1 MSWLPRSLFHR
12 NLLLIVLLIVLSQI
26 GNALIYRELVMKPR
40 LRHTAQATARNLE
53 AAGRGL
59 RALPEAQRAA
69 FVAQFNAQQA
79 SALRVVPTASAS
91 MPSLLEQATSSRHG
105 LKPLERDFVELV
117 SQQLALQGGQLRWQ
131 RDPTGAVALSVDVN
145 GDGHWLTMPGT
156 VPTRQYSG
164 SWLLASASGAL
175 LALLGAWLIQRRINQ
190 PLQALVRA
198 AQALARG
205 ERPEA
210 LPEDGPTEIATL
222 AHGFND
228 MAAGLARNEDER
240 MLMLAGLSHDLR
252 TPLAKMRLATEMLQG
267 QGDTELLDS
276 LNRNVANLDEL
287 LTQFLDF
294 ARTASSASWHQEAP
308 VQTDL
313 DALVRE
319 VLAQCPRSSND
330 LDAPPDVS
338 FEPGHVPP
346 LTLHPQAIRRMLLN
360 LVVNAQ
366 RHGEA
371 PIVVATGHDKE
382 GVWLEVRDRGPGIP
396 PDRVDALKA
405 PFARG
410 TASRSG
416 TPGAGLG
423 LAIVSR
429 VAQAHGARFDLLPR
443 LDGGLAARV
452 HWPCQTPVRKPVP
465 GH

>member
-1 MSWLPRSLFHR
+1 MNLLPRSLFHR
-12 NLLLIVLLIVLSQI
+12 NLLLIVLLIVVSQI

-40 LRHTAQATARNLE
+40 MRHTALATARNLE

-69 FVAQFNAQQA
+69 FVAQFNARQAPSLQPLPAQAAQAA
-79 SALRVVPTASAS
+79 SAP
-91 MPSLLEQATSSRHG
+91 PLLAAATSSRHG
-105 LKPLERDFVELV
+105 LKPLERDFVDLV
-117 SQQLALQGGQLRWQ
+117 AQQLALQGGQLRWQ
-131 RDPTGAVALSVDVN
+131 RGPDGAVALSVDID

-164 SWLLASASGAL
+164 SWLLASACGAL

-190 PLQALVRA
+190 PLQALVQA
-198 AQALARG
+198 AQALGRG
-205 ERPEA
+205 ERPAA

-267 QGDTELLDS
+267 QGDAELLDS

-294 ARTASSASWHQEAP
+294 ARAANSASWHQEAP
-308 VQTDL
+308 VQADL

-319 VLAQCPRSSND
+319 VLAQCPPNCDD

-346 LTLHPQAIRRMLLN
+346 LSLHPQAIRRMLLN

-371 PIVVATGHDKE
+371 PIVVATGHDKQ
-382 GVWLEVRDRGPGIP
+382 GIWLDVRDRGPGIP
-396 PDRVDALKA
+396 PDRIDALKA

-416 TPGAGLG
+416 APGAGLG
-423 LAIVSR
+423 LAIVDR

-443 LDGGLAARV
+443 LDGGLTARV
-452 HWPCQTPVRKPVP
+452 HWPIKAPD